1 MPWTP
6 AEMTI
11 RLASDVEEGWVMN
24 LGTGLPTGV
33 ARHVQGR
40 GVLVQSENGII
51 GVGPPPP
58 QGQQDPDLVDAGKN
72 FITMIPGTAFMDSL
86 ISFSMM
92 RAGYL
97 DLSVMGAYQVA
108 ANGDLANFRLP
119 GRKVAGI
126 GGAADLCAGAQR
138 VWILMTHVNKEGE
151 PKLVGTCSYPL
162 TAKGVVKRVYTDL
175 GVLDVGPSGFTLR
188 DLAPGTSFEELQA
201 ATGAPI
207 QKTA

>member
-6 AEMTI
+6 EQMTI
-11 RLASDVEEGWVMN
+11 RLASDVEDGWIMN

-40 GVLVQSENGII
+40 QVLVQSENGIV

-58 QGQQDPDLVDAGKN
+58 EGQEDRDLVDAGKN
-72 FITMIPGTAFMDSL
+72 FITLIPGTAFMDSL

-97 DLSVMGAYQVA
+97 DVSVMGAYQVSET
-108 ANGDLANFRLP
+108 GDLANFRLP

-126 GGAADLCAGAQR
+126 GGAADLSVGAQR
-138 VWILMTHVNKEGE
+138 VWILMTHVNKDGE
-151 PKLVGTCSYPL
+151 PKLVRKCTYPL
-162 TAKGVVKRVYTDL
+162 TAAGVVKRIYTDL
-175 GVLDVGPSGFTLR
+175 GVLDVGPGGFILR
-188 DLAPGTSFEELQA
+188 ELAPGTSFEELQA

-207 QKTA
+207 QQTA